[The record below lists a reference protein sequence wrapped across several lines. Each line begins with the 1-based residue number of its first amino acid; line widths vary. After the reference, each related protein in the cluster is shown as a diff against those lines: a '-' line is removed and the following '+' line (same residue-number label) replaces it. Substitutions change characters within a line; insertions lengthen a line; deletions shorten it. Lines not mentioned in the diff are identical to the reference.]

1 MKHTL
6 VSLFSTIA
14 LASCTHLIGPNHTVP
29 GMALPDRWSSDIAG
43 EKRLLSAA
51 CWQVFGDAEL
61 NRLQHLALNA
71 NQDLVVAMHR
81 IEEAEATLRIQRA
94 DLLPTQSGSSSAQR
108 SQQSA
113 NNNQIEV
120 FTPEAV
126 SQYRLGNTLSYEL
139 DLWGKVRRSVESKK
153 ASLQS
158 VQYARDAVMLRLT
171 GDVAQQY
178 FALRT
183 LDAEAAVLRDTIK
196 LRNDSLQIARTRFDG
211 GLTTE
216 SDVTRATSALA
227 SAEADAADV
236 SRRRDLIANTLAE
249 LCGQAASSFHVARV
263 SQLTSRVPQP
273 PMQAPATLLR
283 QRPDIAE
290 AERTL
295 AARSAEIGVAMGERL
310 PSIKLNANLSL
321 ESLTLSDLFSS
332 SSRAFSF
339 GPELSLPIF
348 TGGANSAR
356 VKRAEAQHAQAAA
369 EWRATVLTAIKEVED
384 SLANQRG
391 YRTLSEKQKTNA
403 EAAAQTTALSSE
415 RYQKGL
421 VNYLEVVDAQR
432 EELLARRSLVQAQGN
447 RLAASVGLLKAL
459 GGGWTVKEGKR

>member
-1 MKHTL
+1 MKLTL
-6 VSLFSTIA
+6 FSLFATMA
-14 LASCTHLIGPNHTVP
+14 LMSCSHLIGPEHTVP
-29 GMALPDRWSSDIAG
+29 DMEMPDRWSSGGASG
-43 EKRLLSAA
+43 KKPLSAA
-51 CWQVFGDAEL
+51 WWQVFDDTEL

-71 NQDLVVAMHR
+71 NQDLVAAMHR
-81 IEEAEATLRIQRA
+81 IEESEATLRIQRA
-94 DLLPTQSGSSSAQR
+94 DLLPIQSGSSSVQR

-113 NNNQIEV
+113 NNNQIQV
-120 FTPEAV
+120 FTPEVV
-126 SQYRLGNTLSYEL
+126 SQYRLGNTMSYEL

-183 LDAEAAVLRDTIK
+183 LDAEAAVLSDTIK
-196 LRNDSLQIARTRFDG
+196 VRNDSLQVTRTRFDG

-216 SDVTRATSALA
+216 SDVTRAISALA
-227 SAEADAADV
+227 SAETDAADV

-249 LCGQAASSFHVARV
+249 LSGQAASSFRVARV
-263 SQLTSRVPQP
+263 SQLPSRVPEP

-321 ESLTLSDLFSS
+321 ESLTLSDLFSGG
-332 SSRAFSF
+332 SRAFSF
-339 GPELSLPIF
+339 GPELDLPIF

-356 VKRAEAQHAQAAA
+356 VKRAQAQHAQADA
-369 EWRATVLTAIKEVED
+369 EWRSTVLTAIKEVED
-384 SLANQRG
+384 ALANQRG
-391 YRTLSEKQKTNA
+391 YRTLSDKQKTNA
-403 EAAAQTTALSSE
+403 EAAAKTTALSSE

-447 RLAASVGLLKAL
+447 RLAASVDLIKAL
-459 GGGWTVKEGKR
+459 GGGWIAKER